1 MGDTGVV
8 QPVRHPV
15 DLKPTGEGGKLC
27 KMVFVLNKN
36 KKPLSPCHEAV
47 ARKLLKEGKAVVH
60 RIYPFTIRLKDLK
73 DTSTFKPDYRL
84 KIDYGSKHTG
94 IAILKNNSEVIFMM
108 QLHHKTDIKEK
119 MDTRR
124 NLRHSRRSRKTRYR
138 KPRFLNRKR
147 DKDRLPPTLK
157 SRVNNIETW
166 VKRLCKLC
174 PVNAISYENAKFD
187 TQKLRNPEISGVEYQ
202 QGTLLGYEIK
212 EYLLE
217 KFNRRC
223 VYCGA
228 TNVPLEIEHVIPKSR
243 GGTDRID
250 NLVIACHECNQK
262 KGNRTAE
269 EFGYAEIQK
278 LVKEPLKDCSLVNS
292 TRWKIYE
299 VLKRT
304 GLQIECGSGV
314 LTKMNRAKLG
324 LPKDHHFDAICI
336 GQSTPERIWFKTK
349 TILHVTAKGRGTRQ
363 MANVN
368 KYGFAIGHRA
378 RQKFF
383 FGFQT
388 GDMVRAV
395 VKRGK
400 YKGTWKGTVACRSSG
415 YFDIK
420 GRNGKRIVQG
430 ISYKYCRVIQ
440 RFDGYSYEL
449 ERPKISG
456 TFPLQHLDVGA
467 TMCQ

>member
-1 MGDTGVV
+1 
-8 QPVRHPV
+8 
-15 DLKPTGEGGKLC
+15 
-27 KMVFVLNKN
+27 MVFVLNKN
-36 KKPLSPCHEAV
+36 KKPLAPCHEAV

-60 RIYPFTIRLKDLK
+60 RVYPFTIRLKELK
-73 DTSTFKPDYRL
+73 DTSTFTPNYRL
-84 KIDYGSKHTG
+84 KIDYGSRHTG
-94 IAILKNNSEVIFMM
+94 IAILKNDSEVIFMM
-108 QLHHKTDIKEK
+108 QIHHRTDVKEK
-119 MDTRR
+119 MDARRSSRR
-124 NLRHSRRSRKTRYR
+124 NRRNRKTRYR

-147 DKDRLPPTLK
+147 DEDWLPPTLQ

-166 VKRLCKLC
+166 IKRLCKLC
-174 PVNAISYENAKFD
+174 PITTISYENVKFD

-202 QGTLLGYEIK
+202 QGTLQGYEVK

-228 TNVPLEIEHVIPKSR
+228 TNVPLEVEHIIPKSR
-243 GGTDRID
+243 GGTDRVD
-250 NLVIACHECNQK
+250 NLVIACHECNQR

-269 EFGYAEIQK
+269 EFGYPEIQE
-278 LVKEPLKDCSLVNS
+278 LVKEPLKDCALVNA

-299 VLKRT
+299 VLKKT
-304 GLQIECGSGV
+304 GLPIECGSGG
-314 LTKMNRAKLG
+314 LTKMNRIKLG
-324 LPKDHHFDAICI
+324 LPKDHHFDAICV

-349 TILHVTAKGRGTRQ
+349 TVLHVTAKGRGTRQ

-368 KYGFAIGHRA
+368 KYGFPVGYRA
-378 RQKFF
+378 RQKLF

-388 GDMVRAV
+388 GDIVKV
-395 VKRGK
+395 VVPRGK
-400 YKGTWKGTVACRSSG
+400 YKGTWKGTVACRNSG

-420 GRNGKRIVQG
+420 DRNGKRIVQG

-449 ERPKISG
+449 EQAKISG
-456 TFPLQHLDVGA
+456 TFPLQPAEAGA
-467 TMCQ
+467 SMCH